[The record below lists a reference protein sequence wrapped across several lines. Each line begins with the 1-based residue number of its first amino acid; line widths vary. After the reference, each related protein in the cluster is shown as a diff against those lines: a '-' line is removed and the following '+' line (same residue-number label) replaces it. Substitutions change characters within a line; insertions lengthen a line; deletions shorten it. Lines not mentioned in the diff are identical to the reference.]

1 MTIQNVRLLTFALSF
16 CTFIFAFC
24 IFRGLGAKR
33 PQGLGERM
41 MRLILFSYYFWAI
54 DSYEDYTIL
63 IVYQYL
69 V

>member
-1 MTIQNVRLLTFALSF
+1 MMGLVLS
-16 CTFIFAFC
+16 
-24 IFRGLGAKR
+24 
-33 PQGLGERM
+33 P
-41 MRLILFSYYFWAI
+41 YYLQAI